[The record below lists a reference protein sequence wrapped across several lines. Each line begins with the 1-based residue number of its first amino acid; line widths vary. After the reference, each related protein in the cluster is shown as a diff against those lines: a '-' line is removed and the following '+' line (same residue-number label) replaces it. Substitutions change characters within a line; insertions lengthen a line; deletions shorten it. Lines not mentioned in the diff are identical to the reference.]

1 MQLDILY
8 QDEFLVAIDK
18 PAGLLVH
25 RSMIA
30 KDAQAFAVQ
39 ILRDQLGQY
48 VYPLH
53 RLDRPTSGVLLFAL
67 SKESAAEMTELFVAH
82 RVEKRY
88 QAIVRGHV
96 PDSWYIDYGLVEIQD
111 KMTDRRARKDKPAQQ
126 AITELNCV
134 QRFTIPLPAGRY
146 QSARFSLVN
155 LLPKTG
161 RKHQL
166 RRHMAHIRH
175 PIVGDTTHGD
185 GKQNKFLRHHFNFQQ
200 LALTCTAMALIHP
213 VTQQP
218 LLINSPLSSATA
230 ALVANWQ
237 VFTDVGTAA
246 LNIHKQMIDE

>member
-30 KDAQAFAVQ
+30 KDAQLFAVQ
-39 ILRDQLGQY
+39 MLRDQLGQY

-67 SKESAAEMTELFVAH
+67 DKAVATAVTDLLVNQ
-82 RVEKRY
+82 RVDKRY

-96 PDSWYIDYGLVEIQD
+96 PNSWYIDYGLIEIQD
-111 KMTDRRARKDKPAQQ
+111 RMTDRRARKDKPAQR

-155 LLPKTG
+155 LHPETG

-175 PIVGDTTHGD
+175 PIIGDTTHGD

-200 LALTCTAMALIHP
+200 LALTCTSMALVHP
-213 VTQQP
+213 VTNQP
-218 LLINSPLSSATA
+218 LTISAPLSSAMA

-237 VFTDVGTAA
+237 VFNDAGAAA
-246 LNIHKQMIDE
+246 LNIHKQTIDE